1 MKLEGGKLLNHNEY
15 NFSLL
20 ETECDGNIFKKNI
33 DQFNKQLCVLIYSPY
48 FQFDIETYRK
58 KLNDLSVNICELYI
72 TNQLSNIEFD
82 IPIIIALYDRNE
94 DILILIRDQL
104 GIIPLYWTLYNNNLE
119 YSISAKS
126 LVKQKLCSNIINV
139 QTIDLFLTCQYIPG
153 SRTIWKDIN
162 RLPAGHVLIKNFRK
176 DTLNINKYWDLNFKD
191 ENHGNY
197 DIQSTLLLNCNN
209 YPNVKSLSL
218 LSGGID
224 SSINL
229 ANLAKLNRE
238 VVPLTVAFKENE
250 FDESEVA
257 RRYSKHLGFTHK
269 SVEFNSSDLFNL
281 EDMLRSFEEPCGD
294 QAAMATYIGINK
306 VNTGEYNLLYSG
318 EGGDELFGFPRRFS
332 QVKNENPQNNSD
344 ILTTYIKSLEYLNT
358 DLRFSL
364 YNEDMKKYIDKEHL
378 FDMFNDLI
386 EQSNADSVVSKLAY
400 IQYKTWLVD
409 CVIAKDRYA
418 AKANNMVA
426 CFPLLSKN
434 TVNSMLSLIKNDACE
449 KLEEKSFI
457 KSIYKT
463 ILPDYILSK
472 PKHTFE
478 VPAKNWFDNKEF
490 ITNLFDKI
498 FSNSNLLWEII
509 DVNKVKILL
518 QEHIDKKKNYSLQ
531 LWQILS
537 LALWIKNNDINI

>member
-1 MKLEGGKLLNHNEY
+1 MLNNSGY

-20 ETECDGNIFKKNI
+20 ETECDGNIYKKNI
-33 DQFNKQLCVLIYSPY
+33 NLFDKQLCILIYSPY
-48 FQFDIETYRK
+48 FQFDIEAYRN
-58 KLNDLSVNICELYI
+58 KLNDLSINICELYI
-72 TNQLSNIEFD
+72 TNQLNNIEFE
-82 IPIIIALYDRNE
+82 IPIIIALYDSNE

-104 GIIPLYWTLYNNNLE
+104 GIIPFYWTQYKNNLE
-119 YSISAKS
+119 YGISAKS
-126 LVKQKLCSNIINV
+126 LVKQKLCTNILNV
-139 QTIDLFLTCQYIPG
+139 QTIDLLLTCQYIPG

-162 RLPAGHVLIKNFRK
+162 RLPAGHVLIKNFKK

-191 ENHGNY
+191 ENDGNY
-197 DIQSTLLLNCNN
+197 DIPSTLLSSCNYYN
-209 YPNVKSLSL
+209 YTNIKCLSL

-238 VVPLTVAFKENE
+238 VVPLTIAFKENE

-257 RRYSKHLGFTHK
+257 RKYSNDLGFIHK
-269 SVEFNSSDLFNL
+269 SVEFNSNDLFVL
-281 EDMLRSFEEPCGD
+281 EDMLKSFEEPCGD

-306 VNTGEYNLLYSG
+306 VNTGEYKLLYSG
-318 EGGDELFGFPRRFS
+318 EGGDEIFGSPRKFS
-332 QVKNENPQNNSD
+332 QVENEIKKNNSD
-344 ILTTYIKSLEYLNT
+344 ILTTYIKYLEYLNT
-358 DLRFSL
+358 DLRFYL
-364 YNEDMKKYIDKEHL
+364 YNEDIKKYIDKEHL
-378 FDMFNDLI
+378 YNMLNDLI
-386 EQSNADSVVSKLAY
+386 EQSNADSLISKLSY

-409 CVIAKDRYA
+409 NVIAKDRYA

-426 CFPLLSKN
+426 CFPLISKN
-434 TVNSMLSLIKNDACE
+434 TVELLLSSTNNGAYE
-449 KLEEKSFI
+449 KLHDKNFV

-463 ILPDYILSK
+463 ILPDYILTK

-478 VPAKNWFDNKEF
+478 VPMKKWFDSKEL
-490 ITNLFDKI
+490 ITSIFGKI
-498 FSNSNLLWEII
+498 LNDSNLLWEII
-509 DVNKVKILL
+509 DINKVKKLL